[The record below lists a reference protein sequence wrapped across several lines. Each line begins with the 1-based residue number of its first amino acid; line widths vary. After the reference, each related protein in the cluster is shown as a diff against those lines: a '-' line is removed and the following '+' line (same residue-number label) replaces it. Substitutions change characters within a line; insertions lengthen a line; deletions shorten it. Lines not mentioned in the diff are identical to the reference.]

1 MTTFDA
7 PLRQHAGE
15 DSREMYTR
23 DPGLDRGLLLSVV
36 GTAV

>member
-15 DSREMYTR
+15 DSRETYTR
-23 DPGLDRGLLLSVV
+23 DPGFDRGLLLSVAEK
-36 GTAV
+36 AV